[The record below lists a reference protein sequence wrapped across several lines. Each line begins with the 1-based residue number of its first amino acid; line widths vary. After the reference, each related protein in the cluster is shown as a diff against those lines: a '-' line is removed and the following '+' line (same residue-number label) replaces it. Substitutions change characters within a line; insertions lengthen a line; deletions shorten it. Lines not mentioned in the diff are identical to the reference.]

1 MLHCGCGYRTEHAHH
16 MDAHKVSKQ
25 HEGNMLRLR
34 KQMEKVTVDTEGN
47 CHCDTCGYSTVFK
60 SNFRKHLISKKHQD
74 ANAAKTQKNTKPDD
88 KPPTNVIVVHTE
100 EQVKE
105 PELKPVMLTD
115 VMDMF
120 FKFHSSTLET
130 LEKQQ
135 IFHASAAEKQKIQ
148 DTEMFKGLMDRMFCY
163 QQQQQQIQQQQQ
175 QLQQQQPL
183 PPHPPRQLENVFI
196 ESNPTQS
203 NSQNQTTNSQNTTTT
218 TTSTNSH
225 NKKFNLNFFLNEEC
239 KHAQNLSDFVKN
251 VVISMEDLEHIGNV
265 GYTQGMSK
273 ILTKAIQ
280 EKEEKDRPMHCTDV
294 KRETIYIRENDKWTK
309 DLEREETKKA
319 IEYISNKNYK
329 AFRQW
334 RDLHPEY
341 AIHDTE
347 DYETWY
353 RISRHMC
360 NTDPNAVKK
369 LVHHLATITAI
380 EKGDMVLA

>member
-1 MLHCGCGYRTEHAHH
+1 METHRQSKRHVEMLESLNGKMQVSGGSYCCSLCDYTTS
-16 MDAHKVSKQ
+16 HKQ
-25 HEGNMLRLR
+25 
-34 KQMEKVTVDTEGN
+34 
-47 CHCDTCGYSTVFK
+47 
-60 SNFRKHLISKKHQD
+60 NFRKHLISNKHK
-74 ANAAKTQKNTKPDD
+74 NAEKGPTTTPEQQPNDD
-88 KPPTNVIVVHTE
+88 VV
-100 EQVKE
+100 VR
-105 PELKPVMLTD
+105 PVMLTD

-130 LEKQQ
+130 LEKQKIQ
-135 IFHASAAEKQKIQ
+135 DTEMFKQQKIQ

-163 QQQQQQIQQQQQ
+163 QQQQQQLQQQ
-175 QLQQQQPL
+175 QLL
-183 PPHPPRQLENVFI
+183 PPPPQRQLENVFI

-309 DLEREETKKA
+309 DSEKEETKKA